1 MLAEPAAGPVDRA
14 AGPVDQA
21 AGPED
26 RAVARAVRAK
36 VPETE
41 VQARAPRDRERQDRD
56 RDRDLDREW
65 VADRELSPE
74 ILRRRGPGS
83 APSRK
88 PKQFRKVGNRHIMGW
103 RQSSKIR
110 PAVVFTAGIFLISG
124 CASAPLEQFSPNEVD
139 IDSDNT
145 LRSYAFL
152 TEGDRAVAWQV
163 RQTALEKRKSGETE
177 NWQSTSTGMR
187 GSVTPTRTWKT
198 EAGIFCR
205 EFEERLGTS
214 PDRMELTTASACRGS
229 DGIWRSVV
237 ETIDQG

>member
-1 MLAEPAAGPVDRA
+1 M
-14 AGPVDQA
+14 GPVDQA
-21 AGPED
+21 AGLVD
-26 RAVARAVRAK
+26 QAVARAVRAK

-41 VQARAPRDRERQDRD
+41 VLARVPRDRERQDLVRD
-56 RDRDLDREW
+56 PDREW

-74 ILRRRGPGS
+74 ILRRQGPGS

-88 PKQFRKVGNRHIMGW
+88 PKQFRKVGTRHIMGW
-103 RQSSKIR
+103 WQSSKIR
-110 PAVVFTAGIFLISG
+110 PAVVLTAGIFLISG
-124 CASAPLEQFSPNEVD
+124 CASAPLEQFAPNEVD
-139 IDSDNT
+139 IGSDNT

-177 NWQSTSTGMR
+177 NWQSTTTEMW

-229 DGIWRSVV
+229 DGLWRSVV
-237 ETIDQG
+237 ETVDQG